1 VKEDYMAL
9 AAVVQSAA
17 ASARSRQ
24 PHQDLRAVVEDLRR
38 KHKRAG
44 DARIAQA
51 LEEMLEDD
59 PPLLRA
65 AARFILDRIPA
76 VRSPSV
82 TERTARQSAR
92 AVEKAAVQKLATA
105 ARQQIVLDTMV
116 TLLSGETKAIRFCLG
131 RELAALG
138 GAFSRLAAQVPA
150 DSMLG
155 EVVVE
160 RELAELLRAPAV
172 KNGG

>member
-1 VKEDYMAL
+1 MAL
-9 AAVVQSAA
+9 AVVSSAP

-76 VRSPSV
+76 VRAPSV

-92 AVEKAAVQKLATA
+92 AVEKAAVQKLAIA

-116 TLLSGETKAIRFCLG
+116 TLATGEQKQLRYCLG
-131 RELAALG
+131 SEIGQLGALY
-138 GAFSRLAAQVPA
+138 SRLAERVGPT
-150 DSMLG
+150 SMIG
-155 EVVVE
+155 EVLVE
-160 RELAELLRAPAV
+160 AEVAELLRAP
-172 KNGG
+172 GLT